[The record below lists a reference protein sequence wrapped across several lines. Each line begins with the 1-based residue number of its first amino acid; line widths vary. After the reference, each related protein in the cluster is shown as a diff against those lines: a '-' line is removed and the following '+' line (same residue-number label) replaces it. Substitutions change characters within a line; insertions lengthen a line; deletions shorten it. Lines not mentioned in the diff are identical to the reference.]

1 MKELGKKNLTLEILG
16 DDTDNAKTTG
26 EFFQN
31 QLEKNLPGLTIKLK
45 NVPFKNRLQLDTNQ
59 DYDIQVAG
67 WSPDYKDPMTF
78 LDLFVTNGDN
88 NKSGYSNKEYD
99 KLIDEAK
106 NKYGNDP
113 EKRWQIMLQAEKI
126 LMDDAAIGPIYQR
139 ATLRLVKPYVKGI
152 EYHTFGPDYTF
163 KDAYVQK

>member
-1 MKELGKKNLTLEILG
+1 
-16 DDTDNAKTTG
+16 
-26 EFFQN
+26 
-31 QLEKNLPGLTIKLK
+31 
-45 NVPFKNRLQLDTNQ
+45 
-59 DYDIQVAG
+59 
-67 WSPDYKDPMTF
+67 F

-152 EYHTFGPDYTF
+152 E
-163 KDAYVQK
+163 